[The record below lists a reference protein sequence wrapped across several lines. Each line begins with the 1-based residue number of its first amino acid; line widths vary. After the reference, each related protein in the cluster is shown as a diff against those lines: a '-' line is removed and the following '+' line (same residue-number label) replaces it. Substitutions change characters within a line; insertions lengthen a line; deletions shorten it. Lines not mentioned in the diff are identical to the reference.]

1 MSDDLFDDFE
11 PLDDGANPLAD
22 ADNTALMAALGRFT
36 AQVDEK
42 IKILRAPKRYST
54 AERREAALWLGDS
67 GDARAIP
74 ALLLVYRK
82 DSKNR
87 DVQQAAAYALGQFKA
102 LDKAIKRGKDETVE
116 SALSQPKNE
125 HIFDLLT
132 DIAINGRRGKKG
144 GCGKWL
150 FFTLLLLLTLA
161 GLIAAIVYLPD
172 YLAGRAEQRYAE
184 RFASLT
190 GHPAQLAV
198 AQLEIL
204 NADLAADAD
213 ALQQQLALNTLNC
226 EFAFN
231 RPIAFAP
238 PESVTAALDGLSAA
252 AADYNAAR
260 DRWLAA
266 HAPFDAACRAA
277 TADAPAEVPP
287 TERIAARAAATET
300 GGAVVAIA
308 AQIDALKIG
317 ADALAQ
323 RASEQATATAEFFA
337 TATQRTLITPTPTI
351 TLTPTPGI
359 ALDQINRQI
368 GLLLT
373 RLGDAQGVT
382 NVLETYWTDFRDSGV
397 TQGCISGA
405 PSIPEDYVLPEE
417 FAAFEPDIQTAV
429 NLINTGLQLSRDSFG
444 TFQRACAAGTLAASV
459 DAGLE
464 SIAAIRSSYIVAEQL
479 LDERA
484 RR

>member
-22 ADNTALMAALGRFT
+22 ADNAALMAALGRFT

-82 DSKNR
+82 DNKNR

-102 LDKAIKRGKDETVE
+102 LDKAIKRGKDESVE
-116 SALSQPKNE
+116 AALGQPKNE
-125 HIFDLLT
+125 HVFDLLT

-144 GCGKWL
+144 GTGKWL
-150 FFTLLLLLTLA
+150 FLTLLLLLTLA
-161 GLIAAIVYLPD
+161 GLIVAIIYLPD

-190 GHPAQLAV
+190 GHPAQVAV
-198 AQLEIL
+198 AQLETL

-213 ALQQQLALNTLNC
+213 ALQQQMALNTLNC

-231 RPIAFAP
+231 RPIAFTP
-238 PESVTAALDGLSAA
+238 PDTVTAALDGLRAV

-260 DRWLAA
+260 DRWLSA
-266 HAPFDAACRAA
+266 HAAFESACRAA
-277 TADAPAEVPP
+277 TADAPAQIPP
-287 TERIAARAAATET
+287 TESIAARAAVTET
-300 GGAVVAIA
+300 SNAVVAIA
-308 AQIDALKIG
+308 AQVAALKVD

-323 RASEQATATAEFFA
+323 RESGAATATAEFFA
-337 TATQRTLITPTPTI
+337 TATQQALVTPTPTV

-373 RLGDAQGVT
+373 RLGDAQSVT
-382 NVLETYWTDFRDSGV
+382 NVLETYWTDFRDGGV
-397 TQGCISGA
+397 TQGCISGV

-444 TFQRACAAGTLAASV
+444 TFQRACAAGTLEASV
-459 DAGLE
+459 DAGLAT
-464 SIAAIRSSYIVAEQL
+464 ITTIRDSYVVAEQL